1 MYYITTKKA
10 SGVISGVQ
18 TAENGPIQWSRELPN
33 SCLLSQ
39 GIKKHLTP
47 ILAGL
52 LEVNPQKMWTFEKF
66 FNEVTNLLGKK
77 KVFLYFMN
85 KLAAHRVYLDKSQH
99 LEDFQLLLT
108 EQTEVEPSSQILLL
122 EDSLLT
128 RHVEPNTPGTSF
140 PDTDLTN
147 PVILFAKNNNSVKF
161 GDERDLATFPT
172 LPNLVSVENDATLA
186 KSATAV
192 GYAHKRKIDQYTTC
206 ARVMAIAVKQLVE
219 VIKHQLEKLQ
229 EVADKCK
236 TKTKATENQ
245 ITFFSQAHEASRTL
259 MESFSSLDSDTN
271 TSMAELWRQ
280 IDEIQVEEVEG
291 FGRLQNQ
298 LTDLAPAVHQL
309 HKR

>member
-66 FNEVTNLLGKK
+66 FAEVTNLLSKK
-77 KVFLYFMN
+77 KLT
-85 KLAAHRVYLDKSQH
+85 AHRVYIDKSQH

-108 EQTEVEPSSQILLL
+108 EQTEVEPSSQVLLL
-122 EDSLLT
+122 EESLIT
-128 RHVEPNTPGTSF
+128 KFVDAATPGTSF
-140 PDTDLTN
+140 PTTSEQS

-161 GDERDLATFPT
+161 SDDRELAPFPT

-192 GYAHKRKIDQYTTC
+192 GYAHKRRIEQVTKCTRI
-206 ARVMAIAVKQLVE
+206 MGIAVKQLVE
-219 VIKHQLEKLQ
+219 VVRQQLDKLQ

-236 TKTKATENQ
+236 TLTKATENQ

-259 MESFSSLDSDTN
+259 MDSFSGALESGDSEEEGARSL
-271 TSMAELWRQ
+271 AELWRQ
-280 IDEIQVEEVEG
+280 VQDADQ
-291 FGRLQNQ
+291 
-298 LTDLAPAVHQL
+298 
-309 HKR
+309 